1 MLSATATATATAGVV
16 FGSNWITLLAT
27 PTRLLYFCHSAA
39 AAVSDFPLTINIT
52 RRPRH
57 RLRKNSCSFY
67 STSSPFPSILT
78 EPDDGNQKKSV
89 NDARYSSLRILE
101 WDKLCDLV
109 SSFATTSLGREACKE
124 QLWSLNHTYQHSLIL
139 LKETNAAVQM
149 HNHGACRL
157 DFSSINLLLVTLL
170 FYFFSCFWILNC
182 SPSVWFFLFLWL
194 ENIQVKSGLRNARRG
209 GLPINANEAMAVA
222 AILESA
228 YFLQLNLKAA
238 IKEDADW
245 YNRFMPLSQLVGT

>member
-1 MLSATATATATAGVV
+1 MFSATATATASAGVV
-16 FGSNWITLLAT
+16 LGSNWITSLT
-27 PTRLLYFCHSAA
+27 TTTRLIFFCQSTAA
-39 AAVSDFPLTINIT
+39 AAASDFPLTINIA

-57 RLRKNSCSFY
+57 RLRNNSCSFS

-78 EPDDGNQKKSV
+78 APDDDSQKKSD
-89 NDARYSSLRILE
+89 NDARYSSLRVLE

-124 QLWSLNHTYQHSLIL
+124 QLWSLNHTYQDSLIL

-157 DFSSINLLLVTLL
+157 DFSSINLLLV
-170 FYFFSCFWILNC
+170 
-182 SPSVWFFLFLWL
+182 
-194 ENIQVKSGLRNARRG
+194 KSGLRNARWG
-209 GLPINANEAMAVA
+209 SPIKANEAMAVA

-245 YNRFMPLSQLVGT
+245 HNRFMPLSQLIMEMRLCEFCFENERVIRFSCLRKSCLS